1 MICFAAN
8 VITLTYGVV
17 PGWLSPTLPLLRS
30 NTTALGGH
38 PVTQEEES
46 WLASLPFLGAFLFSA
61 AYSYVNQNLGRKAA
75 GYLSAVPAIIAYLL
89 IIFGDSIVYLL
100 IARFILGLCI
110 AGVNIF
116 TATYVSEIS
125 EDSIRGA
132 LGNFRGIAA
141 GAGTL
146 TVYAVGSYFSVQST
160 AIVCLSTPVLFLF
173 GYFWLPESPVFSLGK
188 GRRTEAFHAYSWLRG
203 DTGLAEVEMRKL
215 EVVVNV
221 NTSETQ
227 KVSVLDLMSV
237 RGTRRALLIA
247 LVLSVVQQF
256 SGMNVVYGYCESI
269 FEMSRSI
276 LSPHISSIIF
286 GFVNLSGSLFSCFVS
301 DLAGRRP
308 ILIWTQIFQGI
319 CLVGLGTYL
328 FTDSLGIDVSVVSV
342 IPIICV
348 SLYSFCV
355 IAGPADLLFV
365 VMAEIFRPEA
375 RGLAMGITSSTIWIL
390 AFLSTKFYNVLV
402 GLLGVHG
409 CFWLFSGVSFAG
421 AVFTFFQL
429 PETKNRSLESILL
442 ELNGNPPLEMGRDT

>member
-1 MICFAAN
+1 MCFAAN
-8 VITLTYGVV
+8 VITLAYGVV
-17 PGWLSPTLPLLRS
+17 PGWPSPTLPLLRS
-30 NTTALGGH
+30 KETALGGH

-46 WLASLPFLGAFLFSA
+46 WLASLPFLGAFLFSP
-61 AYSYVNQNLGRKAA
+61 AYSYINQNLGRKAA

-116 TATYVSEIS
+116 TTTYVSEIS

-141 GAGTL
+141 GAGTI
-146 TVYAVGSYFSVQST
+146 TVYAVGSYLSVQNT
-160 AIVCLSTPVLFLF
+160 GIVCLSIPILFLF

-188 GRRTEAFHAYSWLRG
+188 GRRTEAFRTYSWLRG
-203 DTGLAEVEMRKL
+203 DAGLAEMEVTKL
-215 EVVVNV
+215 EAVVSVGAP
-221 NTSETQ
+221 ETR
-227 KVSVLDLMSV
+227 KVSILDLMSV

-269 FEMSRSI
+269 FEMSQSNI
-276 LSPHISSIIF
+276 SPQISSIIF
-286 GFVNLSGSLFSCFVS
+286 GFVNLSGSLFSCFSS

-308 ILIWTQIFQGI
+308 ILICTQIFQGF
-319 CLVGLGTYL
+319 CLVGLGIYMYTH
-328 FTDSLGIDVSVVSV
+328 SLGIDVSVVGV
-342 IPIICV
+342 IPIICI

-375 RGLAMGITSSTIWIL
+375 RGLAMGITSSTIWMLVFI
-390 AFLSTKFYNVLV
+390 STKFYELLV

-409 CFWLFSGVSFAG
+409 CFWMFSGFSFIG

-429 PETKNRSLESILL
+429 PETKNRSLESILR
-442 ELNGNPPLEMGRDT
+442 ELNGDPPLENGRDI